1 MQYIIPK
8 RGLTPTSASRTWA
21 WALFAALLLIA
32 LPLAA
37 PAQGNDARANATLGA
52 GDSIRITVYQN
63 PDLTTEARL
72 SPLGAIVFPMIGEV
86 TLNGLTQAEAGARI
100 AQLLRSGKFILK
112 PQVAVAMLEARSRVV
127 HVLGQLSRPGNYALE
142 DSGSRLTDIL
152 TQAGGIS
159 PTGAD
164 LVTVLSS
171 HGDKP
176 VQYEIDVPAI
186 FRGGDPASNIQISSG
201 DTRFVERAPEFYIY
215 GEVQRAGAY
224 RLEPNMIVMQAL
236 SLGGGLTV
244 RGTERGIGIH
254 RRLSGGQFAKLEAKL
269 TDTVRADDIV
279 YVRESLF

>member
-1 MQYIIPK
+1 M
-8 RGLTPTSASRTWA
+8 PTAPHRRFLPANASRTWA
-21 WALFAALLLIA
+21 WSLLAALVLVA
-32 LPLAA
+32 MPLAA
-37 PAQGNDARANATLGA
+37 PAQVDDRPRANATLGA
-52 GDSIRITVYQN
+52 GDHIRITVFQN

-72 SPLGAIVFPMIGEV
+72 SPLGEIVFPMIGEV
-86 TLNGLTQAEAGARI
+86 ALGGLTQAEAGARI
-100 AQLLRSGKFILK
+100 AQLLRSGKYILR
-112 PQVAVAMLEARSRVV
+112 PQVSVAMLEARSRVV

-159 PTGAD
+159 PSGAD
-164 LVTVLSS
+164 MVTVLSNR
-171 HGDKP
+171 GGKL
-176 VQYEIDVPAI
+176 VKQEIDVPAI
-186 FRGGDPASNIQISSG
+186 FRGGDPATNIQISSG
-201 DTRFVERAPEFYIY
+201 DTIFVQRAPVFYIY

-254 RRLSGGQFAKLEAKL
+254 RRMPDGKFAKIEVRL
-269 TDTVRADDIV
+269 TDPVQAEDTV

>member
-21 WALFAALLLIA
+21 WALFAALLLSA
-32 LPLAA
+32 RPLAA
-37 PAQGNDARANATLGA
+37 PAQGNDARATATLGA

-100 AQLLRSGKFILK
+100 AQLLRSDKFILK

-171 HGDKP
+171 HGGKP

-201 DTRFVERAPEFYIY
+201 DTIFVERAPVFYIY

>member
-1 MQYIIPK
+1 M
-8 RGLTPTSASRTWA
+8 PTAPHRRFLPSHASRTWA

-37 PAQGNDARANATLGA
+37 PAQGNDAHANATLGA
-52 GDSIRITVYQN
+52 GDSIRITVFQN

-86 TLNGLTQAEAGARI
+86 TLDGLTLAEAGARI
-100 AQLLRSGKFILK
+100 AHKLRTGKFIVK
-112 PQVAVAMLEARSRVV
+112 PQVAVAMLEARSRLV

-142 DSGSRLTDIL
+142 DNGSRLTDIL

-164 LVTVLSS
+164 RVTVLSS
-171 HGDKP
+171 HGGKR

-201 DTRFVERAPEFYIY
+201 DTIFVERAPVFYIY

-254 RRLSGGQFAKLEAKL
+254 RRLPDGQFAKLEAKL
-269 TDTVRADDIV
+269 TDPVRAGDIV

>member
-1 MQYIIPK
+1 
-8 RGLTPTSASRTWA
+8 
-21 WALFAALLLIA
+21 LFTALLLIA

-52 GDSIRITVYQN
+52 GDSIRITVFQN

-86 TLNGLTQAEAGARI
+86 TLDGLTQAEAGARI
-100 AQLLRSGKFILK
+100 AQLLRSGKFIVR
-112 PQVAVAMLEARSRVV
+112 PQVAVAMLEARSRLV

-164 LVTVLSS
+164 LVTVLSNR
-171 HGDKP
+171 GGKR

-186 FRGGDPASNIQISSG
+186 FRGGDPATNIQISSG
-201 DTRFVERAPEFYIY
+201 DTIFVERAPVFYIY

-224 RLEPNMIVMQAL
+224 RLESNMIVMQAL

-254 RRLSGGQFAKLEAKL
+254 RRLPGGQFAKLEAKL
-269 TDTVRADDIV
+269 TDPIRADDIV

>member
-1 MQYIIPK
+1 M
-8 RGLTPTSASRTWA
+8 PTSLHHAFLPANASRFRA
-21 WALFAALLLIA
+21 WALLAALVLLA
-32 LPLAA
+32 VPLAA
-37 PAQGNDARANATLGA
+37 PAQGDDRARTNATLGA
-52 GDSIRITVYQN
+52 GDNIRITVFQN

-72 SPLGAIVFPMIGEV
+72 SPLGEIAFPMIGEV
-86 TLNGLTQAEAGARI
+86 ALAGLTQAEAGARI
-100 AQLLRSGKFILK
+100 AQLLRTGKFILR
-112 PQVAVAMLEARSRVV
+112 PQVSVAMLEARSRVV

-159 PTGAD
+159 PSGAD
-164 LVTVLSS
+164 MVTVLSNR
-171 HGDKP
+171 GGKL
-176 VQYEIDVPAI
+176 VKQEIDVPAI
-186 FRGGDPASNIQISSG
+186 FRGGDPATNIQVSSG
-201 DTRFVERAPEFYIY
+201 DTIFVQRAPVFYIY

-254 RRLSGGQFAKLEAKL
+254 RRMPDGKFAKIEARL
-269 TDTVRADDIV
+269 TDPVQAEDTV

>member
-171 HGDKP
+171 HGGKP

-201 DTRFVERAPEFYIY
+201 DTIFVERAPVFYIY

>member
-171 HGDKP
+171 HGGKP

-201 DTRFVERAPEFYIY
+201 DTIFVERAPVFYIY

-269 TDTVRADDIV
+269 IDTVRADDIV